1 MAEMDTFQVEIS
13 KSYTANEWREDLKR
27 ALRKATET
35 DNHLVFLF
43 CDTQIKDESFLED
56 INNLLNSGEVPNLF
70 PSDEKAEICD
80 KMRILDRYVPSASDE
95 TFPVCVRL

>member
-1 MAEMDTFQVEIS
+1 MSEMDTFQVEIT
-13 KSYTANEWREDLKR
+13 KSYTVSEWREDIKR

-70 PSDEKAEICD
+70 PADEKAEICD
-80 KMRILDRYVPSASDE
+80 KMRALDRYE
-95 TFPVCVRL
+95 

>member
-13 KSYTANEWREDLKR
+13 KSYTTNEWREDVKR
-27 ALRKATET
+27 ALRKATES

-70 PSDEKAEICD
+70 PADEKAEICD
-80 KMRILDRYVPSASDE
+80 KMHVLERKVEFVLE
-95 TFPVCVRL
+95 